1 MGGFWGIEVKPGK
14 QYPIEFPEDE
24 EARLRITQATLGLG
38 DSKGRSIVQCSVGD
52 KSPIFLCSLVP
63 KKNESCP
70 LNLEFEED
78 GELVTF
84 SVIGK
89 QSVHLSGYFE
99 TYDEGEAVG
108 EGYESDSSEEDIGE
122 SGSQESSDYGSD
134 DQYELI
140 DSDLDMDRS
149 SPPTKSGVIIEEIED
164 DDKPT
169 NGKGQS
175 KPLLEFNQS
184 NGSED
189 NTKGAGVPV
198 LESED
203 DDGFPISTKN
213 KTNIEKPES
222 ATGHRDKVTEKTKKR
237 KAKDGDDAAGLK
249 RKVENIDQDHQE
261 GQKKSKKKQQLKDG
275 STDEK
280 EKQPEVL
287 KSKNEH
293 GQLLSNKKSPDI
305 KMDSDPTENQTGE
318 KKKKKKKKKKSQ
330 ETEEKTNADQT
341 AANMEKSN
349 GKSSSKVRTFPNGL
363 VIEEVS
369 MGRPDGKRAD
379 PGKKVSV
386 RYIGKLKN
394 GKQFDANVIGPP
406 FKFTLGVGQVI
417 SGWDVGVKG
426 MRVGDKRRLTVPPSM
441 GYGQRGAPPAIPPNS
456 WLVFDVELV
465 AVN

>member
-14 QYPIEFPEDE
+14 QYPIDFPEDE

-70 LNLEFEED
+70 LNLEFED
-78 GELVTF
+78 DDKVVTF

-108 EGYESDSSEEDIGE
+108 EGYESDSYEEDIGE
-122 SGSQESSDYGSD
+122 SGSEESSDYGSD

-149 SPPTKSGVIIEEIED
+149 SPPTKSG
-164 DDKPT
+164 
-169 NGKGQS
+169 
-175 KPLLEFNQS
+175 
-184 NGSED
+184 
-189 NTKGAGVPV
+189 GVPV

-203 DDGFPISTKN
+203 DDGFPISMKN

-222 ATGHRDKVTEKTKKR
+222 AAGHRDKVTEKTKKR

-293 GQLLSNKKSPDI
+293 GQLLSNEKSPDI
-305 KMDSDPTENQTGE
+305 KMDSVPTENQTEE
-318 KKKKKKKKKKSQ
+318 KKKKKKNKKKSQ

-341 AANMEKSN
+341 AANMEKTN
-349 GKSSSKVRTFPNGL
+349 GKSSKVRTFPNGL
-363 VIEEVS
+363 VIEEVA

-394 GKQFDANVIGPP
+394 GKQFDANVRGPP